1 MAVESL
7 FKFVDAPE
15 SAHADSP
22 IAAAGSSCLK
32 KRAVATG
39 FPKCTVLR
47 RPLHVFQKQDGMA
60 PWEWRQGRRACKTVN
75 VGCPCG
81 AQRKQ

>member
-7 FKFVDAPE
+7 FKFVDAQE

-32 KRAVATG
+32 KRAVAMG

-47 RPLHVFQKQDGMA
+47 RPLHVFRKQDGRA
-60 PWEWRQGRRACKTVN
+60 SREWRRGRLTRETVS

-81 AQRKQ
+81 VRRKQ